1 MSSYYLIK
9 VLGGGCGWKLQLV
22 PWLLRERYESL
33 RSWQA
38 LFITHLTKD
47 NKIYRFKRFMIHSN
61 VNEFI
66 RIELLDF
73 FAKYSEFWRETG
85 TRGPSKR
92 FFWKMVLYEK
102 ILRIIRNFD
111 ATFNEL
117 LDFDVLFEGWKVK
130 TSVDLLWTC
139 LGWFSSKVLECIN
152 IVVEGKIA
160 IFWGLNRNFFSA

>member
-1 MSSYYLIK
+1 
-9 VLGGGCGWKLQLV
+9 
-22 PWLLRERYESL
+22 
-33 RSWQA
+33 
-38 LFITHLTKD
+38 
-47 NKIYRFKRFMIHSN
+47 
-61 VNEFI
+61 
-66 RIELLDF
+66 
-73 FAKYSEFWRETG
+73 
-85 TRGPSKR
+85 
-92 FFWKMVLYEK
+92 MVLYEK